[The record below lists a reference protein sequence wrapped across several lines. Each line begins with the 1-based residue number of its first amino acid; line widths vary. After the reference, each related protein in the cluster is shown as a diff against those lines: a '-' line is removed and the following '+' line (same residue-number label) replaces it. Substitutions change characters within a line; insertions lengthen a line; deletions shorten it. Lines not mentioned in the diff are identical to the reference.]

1 MSESP
6 EVKTSIE
13 RVSAHWNTK
22 AIESATDCARVDASL
37 RAQRM
42 RFEAFVLN
50 HDLRGKSVLDVGCGI
65 GDFSGHLR
73 ARGIECE
80 YLGVDI
86 APEMIRRSRERYP
99 QAEFAERNILEWDP
113 GRTFDYVV
121 AFGIHSVKVPNKM
134 ELFTA
139 LTRRKFELCSVAA
152 HTAVLTDRYPGF
164 GPEAQT
170 CNAEES
176 LAVALAIT
184 PCVVLRH
191 DYLPNDFSLTL
202 YRRPLIDTQPGLLLD

>member
-1 MSESP
+1 MP
-6 EVKTSIE
+6 EIPEIKTSIE
-13 RVSAHWNTK
+13 RVSAHWNNK

-42 RFEAFVLN
+42 RFEAFVLH
-50 HDLRGKSVLDVGCGI
+50 HDLQGKSVLDVGCGV
-65 GDFSGHLR
+65 GDFWAHLC
-73 ARGIECE
+73 ARGIQCE

-86 APEMIRRSRERYP
+86 APEMIRRSRERFP
-99 QAEFAERNILEWDP
+99 QAEFAERNILDWDP
-113 GRTFDYVV
+113 GRTFDFVV

-152 HTAVLTDRYPGF
+152 HTAVLTDRYAGF

-170 CNAEES
+170 CNPEES
-176 LAVALAIT
+176 LTVALAIT
-184 PCVVLRH
+184 PYVVLRH

-202 YRRPLIDTQPGLLLD
+202 YRRPLIDTRADLLLA